1 MANVETKEERE
12 IEIPTLLPIL
22 PVRDI
27 VIFPYMILPLFVG
40 REISVKAIEHAISGS
55 KMIMLITQKDV
66 NIEEPTINDL
76 YTMGTVGTILRTL
89 KLPDGRLKILVQGID
104 KAKVTKFT
112 QTEPFYMGETEKVVD
127 EQLPELSIEVE
138 ALMRNV
144 KEQMDKSV
152 SLGKSLLPDIIVL
165 IENIEDPGKL
175 ADLVASNLLLKAEQA
190 QEMLEITDS
199 ITRLKKISEIL
210 NREIELL
217 LVQQKIQSD
226 ARGEI
231 DKTQRH

>member
-1 MANVETKEERE
+1 MANEETKEERE

-89 KLPDGRLKILVQGID
+89 KLPDGRLKILFQGFA

-112 QTEPFYMGETEKVVD
+112 QTEPFYMGETEKV
-127 EQLPELSIEVE
+127 
-138 ALMRNV
+138 
-144 KEQMDKSV
+144 
-152 SLGKSLLPDIIVL
+152 
-165 IENIEDPGKL
+165 
-175 ADLVASNLLLKAEQA
+175 
-190 QEMLEITDS
+190 
-199 ITRLKKISEIL
+199 
-210 NREIELL
+210 
-217 LVQQKIQSD
+217 
-226 ARGEI
+226 
-231 DKTQRH
+231 